1 MDQWRRGNA
10 LRNLSLSIRCR
21 RQAQRASL
29 QQRKFQPAFRVLR
42 VLLLTGI
49 CAGFAHAQTP
59 SAGLAEVNGTKLYY
73 EMAGSGHALV
83 LIHGGG
89 VDRRLWDGQFAE
101 FAKHFRVI
109 RYDLRGSGKSEVPQT
124 RYSNGED
131 LRALLQYLKADK
143 AYLLGLSRGGGVA
156 FDLTVNHPEM
166 VDALIL
172 VSSNLSNL
180 PEVYHTMIASA
191 AKAGR
196 EEGIARAAEIWSS
209 DPYQG
214 PVQPNLPARQK
225 VAAIMRE
232 NLATFLYF
240 WNGPIAAQPGQRPAS
255 QRLTE
260 VRVPTLVIAGERDAE
275 QARANYDNWAKGI
288 PGAKK
293 VVVPGAAHLVNIDKP
308 QEFVRIVV
316 DFLKS
321 L

>member
-1 MDQWRRGNA
+1 MEQHPGITRRE
-10 LRNLSLSIRCR
+10 IRTMV
-21 RQAQRASL
+21 
-29 QQRKFQPAFRVLR
+29 RVPL
-42 VLLLTGI
+42 VLFVMGI
-49 CAGFAHAQTP
+49 CLGVAQAQTP

-73 EMAGSGHALV
+73 EMAGSGHPLV

-89 VDRRLWDGQFAE
+89 VDRRLWDGQFEE

-109 RYDLRGSGKSEVPQT
+109 RYDLRGTGKSEVPQT
-124 RYSNGED
+124 KYSNGED

-143 AYLLGLSRGGGVA
+143 AYLLGFSRGGGVA
-156 FDLTVNHPEM
+156 FDLAVNHPEM
-166 VDALIL
+166 VGALIL

-180 PEVYHTMIASA
+180 PQLYHEMISSA
-191 AKAGR
+191 ARAGG

-255 QRLTE
+255 ERIAE
-260 VRVPTLVIAGERDAE
+260 V
-275 QARANYDNWAKGI
+275 
-288 PGAKK
+288 
-293 VVVPGAAHLVNIDKP
+293 
-308 QEFVRIVV
+308 
-316 DFLKS
+316 S
-321 L
+321 

>member
-1 MDQWRRGNA
+1 MLENGLPAVKPQQRTPRHCRRDTAVSHRHSLFRILEKESWRRM
-10 LRNLSLSIRCR
+10 L
-21 RQAQRASL
+21 
-29 QQRKFQPAFRVLR
+29 RVLR
-42 VLLLTGI
+42 VLLATGI
-49 CAGFAHAQTP
+49 CAGVAQAQTP

-73 EMAGSGHALV
+73 EMAGSGHPLV

-89 VDRRLWDGQFAE
+89 VDRRLWDGQFEE

-109 RYDLRGSGKSEVPQT
+109 RYDLRGTGKSEVPQT
-124 RYSNGED
+124 KYSNGED

-156 FDLTVNHPEM
+156 FDLAVNHPEM
-166 VDALIL
+166 VGALIL
-172 VSSNLSNL
+172 VSSNLSSL
-180 PEVYHTMIASA
+180 PQVYHEMISSA

-214 PVQPNLPARQK
+214 PV
-225 VAAIMRE
+225 
-232 NLATFLYF
+232 
-240 WNGPIAAQPGQRPAS
+240 RPAS
-255 QRLTE
+255 ERIAE

-275 QARANYDNWAKGI
+275 QARANYDRWARGI

-293 VVVPGAAHLVNIDKP
+293 VVVPGAAHLVNIDQP
-308 QEFVRIVV
+308 REFVRIVLE
-316 DFLKS
+316 FLKS

>member
-1 MDQWRRGNA
+1 MEQNPGITRQE
-10 LRNLSLSIRCR
+10 IRTM
-21 RQAQRASL
+21 APVL
-29 QQRKFQPAFRVLR
+29 Q
-42 VLLLTGI
+42 VLLVVGI
-49 CAGFAHAQTP
+49 WLGVAQAQTP
-59 SAGLAEVNGTKLYY
+59 SAGLAQVNGTKLYY
-73 EMAGSGHALV
+73 EMAGSGHPLV

-89 VDRRLWDGQFAE
+89 VDRRLWDGQFEE

-109 RYDLRGSGKSEVPQT
+109 RYDLRGTGKSEVPQT
-124 RYSNGED
+124 KYSNGED

-156 FDLTVNHPEM
+156 FDLAVNHPEM
-166 VDALIL
+166 VGALIL
-172 VSSNLSNL
+172 VSSNLSSL
-180 PEVYHTMIASA
+180 PQVYHEMISSA

-255 QRLTE
+255 ERIAE

-275 QARANYDNWAKGI
+275 QARANYDRWARGI

-293 VVVPGAAHLVNIDKP
+293 VVVPGAAHLVNIDQPK
-308 QEFVRIVV
+308 EFARIVLE
-316 DFLKS
+316 FLKS